1 MMNNGGWNNGFDG
14 GMSVFGGILMMV
26 FWVAIIVGIVLL
38 VVWLTRQVAGGG
50 QAYGGGG
57 QAYGGGQAASH
68 TDTALNILS
77 ERYARGEIDKA
88 EFDEKK
94 KDLSG

>member
-1 MMNNGGWNNGFDG
+1 MMNNGGWNYGFDG
-14 GMSVFGGILMMV
+14 GMSVFGGILVMA

-50 QAYGGGG
+50 QSLGSGQSPGGG
-57 QAYGGGQAASH
+57 QAIGH

-94 KDLSG
+94 KDLTG

>member
-1 MMNNGGWNNGFDG
+1 MMHNGGGMMNDGGSWHHGIDG

-38 VVWLTRQVAGGG
+38 VVWLTRQVASRNITGGG
-50 QAYGGGG
+50 QGSGNA
-57 QAYGGGQAASH
+57 
-68 TDTALNILS
+68 DTAIDILS
-77 ERYARGEIDKA
+77 QRYARGEIEKA